1 MDKRFDVI
9 IMGSGAG
16 GGTLARCLAHSQH
29 SDSRTRRGYDV
40 WTQFWRPGDF
50 WNSSTGKALIETLAG
65 FAVAVTMVYGSRRR
79 GRVDK
84 GGRCAFNPVPA
95 LRPLERW

>member
-16 GGTLARCLAHSQH
+16 GGTLARCLAHSKQH

-65 FAVAVTMVYGSRRR
+65 FAVAL
-79 GRVDK
+79 
-84 GGRCAFNPVPA
+84 A
-95 LRPLERW
+95 LPSAKLIGTFS